1 MSDCNHK
8 WSEET
13 HEGVLSR
20 CCHVCNEWE
29 VELELHALEAELTS
43 TKAALIDA
51 ALIHAKLIQER
62 DEARRDLGEILAVI
76 HRDGGHHTGE
86 HGLSQSVADAHA
98 TWASV
103 VRERDEA
110 RAEVERLRNADPG
123 PRSSG

>member
-51 ALIHAKLIQER
+51 ALIHAKLIEER
-62 DEARRDLGEILAVI
+62 DKLISERRQLRARVVECLPWVGFAPYPGTPEFKEMLAI
-76 HRDGGHHTGE
+76 RKN
-86 HGLSQSVADAHA
+86 
-98 TWASV
+98 
-103 VRERDEA
+103 
-110 RAEVERLRNADPG
+110 AEDTLEEVKPWNP
-123 PRSSG
+123 